1 MNPFN
6 FLDNFVQEK
15 LPYLQE
21 YGNALLSPFSPQGL
35 RAQPLGGSGL
45 FGQNPDGTPRSM
57 GQALDFIGN
66 SAQQRNAAIEEA
78 MRQGGLR

>member
-6 FLDNFVQEK
+6 FLGNYIDRTM
-15 LPYLQE
+15 PYIQE
-21 YGNALLSPFSPQGL
+21 YGNALLSPFMPSGMYS
-35 RAQPLGGSGL
+35 QPLGGSGL
-45 FGQNPDGTPRSM
+45 YGNNPDGTARSM

-78 MRQGGLR
+78 MRGMR